1 MTYRAPVAEI
11 AFTLKQFTGL
21 NARPD
26 GVYDDVGEDL
36 VDAILEQA
44 GRFATDVI
52 APLNS
57 VGDCYGTPFKQGDVT
72 TPPGWKEAYRSWTAA
87 GWNGLAAPTQ
97 WGGQGLPQ
105 ILNAACVE
113 MWNSASMAFGIGP
126 VLTMAA
132 IDALAAHGSES
143 VKRAYLSKLVSGEWM
158 GTMQLTEPQAGSE
171 VGALR
176 TKAERAADGSYR
188 ITGQKIFITYGE
200 HDLTDN
206 IIHFVLARLPDAP
219 SGTKG
224 ISLFLVPKFLLN
236 PDGSLGQ
243 RNDARAHSVEH
254 KLGIHASPTCTMVYG
269 DKGGAIGFLIG
280 EENRGMNCMFTM
292 MNQARL
298 MVGLQGVAIAE
309 RATQQAIAY
318 ARERRQGRTSFAPAG
333 QSSPIIAH
341 PDVKRTLMTMQSA
354 TKAARAICYAT
365 AVALDHAHRAVDDA
379 ARKLAH
385 ERASLLTPVA
395 KAFSTDVGT
404 EVASLGVQVHGGMG
418 YIEETGAAQHY
429 RDARIAQIYEGTNGI
444 QAIDLVT
451 RKLPVSGG
459 QAVRAFLCEIRSVVD
474 ALSAANDPA
483 FGSTGPRLDEAL
495 QCLERTTEWLLAELD
510 NNTDRALAGATPY
523 LRLFAETT
531 GGCMLVDEALASIR
545 CEGTSNGSDT
555 ARRITIARFFAEN
568 LAVQAVALERA
579 VTEGGDDVAGW
590 DVALAD
596 TGQ

>member
-11 AFTLKQFTGL
+11 AFTLKQFAGL

-57 VGDCYGTPFKQGDVT
+57 VGDRYGTPFKEGAVT
-72 TPPGWKEAYRSWTAA
+72 TPPGWKEAYRSWAAA

-143 VKRAYLSKLVSGEWM
+143 LKRAYLSKLVSGEWM
-158 GTMQLTEPQAGSE
+158 GTMQLTEPQAGSD

-269 DKGGAIGFLIG
+269 DKGGAVGFLIG

-309 RATQQAIAY
+309 RATQQAISY
-318 ARERRQGRTSFAPAG
+318 ARERRQGRTSFVPAA
-333 QSSPIIAH
+333 QSALIIAH

-365 AVALDHAHRAVDDA
+365 AVALDQAHRAVDDS
-379 ARKLAH
+379 ARKLAD

-451 RKLPVSGG
+451 RKLPLSGG
-459 QAVRAFLCEIRSVVD
+459 QTIRAFLCEIRSVVD
-474 ALSAANDPA
+474 ALNASNDPA

-510 NNTDRALAGATPY
+510 NNADRALAGATPY

-531 GGCMLVDEALASIR
+531 GGCMLADEALASVHR
-545 CEGTSNGSDT
+545 KGTSNGSDT

-568 LAVQAVALERA
+568 LTVQARALERA

-590 DVALAD
+590 DAALAD
-596 TGQ
+596 TGR

>member
-11 AFTLKQFTGL
+11 AFTLKQFAGL
-21 NARPD
+21 AAHPD
-26 GVYDDVGEDL
+26 GVCGDVGEDL

-57 VGDCYGTPFKQGDVT
+57 VGDRYGTPFKDGEVA
-72 TPPGWKEAYRSWTAA
+72 TPPGWKEAYRAWAAA
-87 GWNGLAAPTQ
+87 GWNGLAAPTE

-105 ILNAACVE
+105 FLNAACVE

-132 IDALAAHGSES
+132 IDALAAHGSEPL
-143 VKRAYLSKLVSGEWM
+143 KQTYLSKLVSGEWM

-176 TKAERAADGSYR
+176 TKAERAVDGTYK

-219 SGTKG
+219 PGTKG

-269 DKGGAIGFLIG
+269 DKGGAVGFLIG

-309 RATQQAIAY
+309 RATQKAVVY
-318 ARERRQGRTSFAPAG
+318 ARERRQGRMSLMRAE
-333 QSSPIIAH
+333 QLPIIAH
-341 PDVKRTLMTMQSA
+341 PDVKRMLMTMQSA

-365 AVALDHAHRAVDDA
+365 AVALDHAHYAVDES
-379 ARKLAH
+379 ARKQAH

-444 QAIDLVT
+444 QAIDLVM
-451 RKLPVSGG
+451 RKLPLSGG
-459 QAVRAFLCEIRSVVD
+459 QAVRDFLCELRSVVD
-474 ALSAANDPA
+474 AVNAANDPA
-483 FGSTGPRLDEAL
+483 FGWTGTRLDQAV
-495 QCLERTTEWLLAELD
+495 QCLVRTTEWLLAELGD
-510 NNTDRALAGATPY
+510 SADRALAGATPY

-531 GGCMLVDEALASIR
+531 GGCMLADEALASIR
-545 CEGTSNGSDT
+545 LKGTSNGPDT
-555 ARRITIARFFAEN
+555 ARRIAIARFFAEN
-568 LAVQAVALERA
+568 LTVQAGALERA
-579 VTEGGDDVAGW
+579 VIEGGDDIAGW
-590 DVALAD
+590 DAALTDAR
-596 TGQ
+596 Q